1 MCGFAVCTQEVRR
14 MVYIVVVQYKNGAF
28 FLDSAFNDL
37 ASAEAMALK
46 LHEGYASGEYGE
58 PIADVLVKV
67 QGVEFR

>member
-1 MCGFAVCTQEVRR
+1 
-14 MVYIVVVQYKNGAF
+14 MVYVVVVQHKSGAF

-46 LHEGYASGEYGE
+46 IQEGYASGEYGE

>member
-1 MCGFAVCTQEVRR
+1 